1 MVIIAVFV
9 GTAFLDTGSTS
20 QGSGTSVPLLE
31 VMKDLPVGSQQAS
44 STPPPSTY
52 LFVYAESTNNIPHV
66 LKALQDFVLDK
77 FSLDILE
84 EDTLKHMKPSVVSVH
99 F

>member
-20 QGSGTSVPLLE
+20 QGSGTSAPLLE
-31 VMKDLPVGSQQAS
+31 VVKDLPMGSQQAS

-52 LFVYAESTNNIPHV
+52 SVSYTHL
-66 LKALQDFVLDK
+66 
-77 FSLDILE
+77 
-84 EDTLKHMKPSVVSVH
+84 TLPTMPDV
-99 F
+99 